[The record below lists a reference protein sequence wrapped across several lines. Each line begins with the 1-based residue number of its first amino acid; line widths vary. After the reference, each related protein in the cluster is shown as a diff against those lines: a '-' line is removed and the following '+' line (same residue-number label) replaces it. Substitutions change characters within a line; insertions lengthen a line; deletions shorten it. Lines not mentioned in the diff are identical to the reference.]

1 MIVLAGGD
9 IVLPD
14 RILTSASL
22 IIDQGRIAAI
32 DGTRGAPA
40 GASLVNVHD
49 GFVVPG
55 FVDVPHGPKR
65 HFTRSVGDI
74 TLERLHRIGTERRSG
89 RDLGQSG

>member
-32 DGTRGAPA
+32 DSTRGAPA
-40 GASLVNVHD
+40 GTSVVDVHD
-49 GFVVPG
+49 SYVVPG
-55 FVDVPHGPKR
+55 FVDVHARK
-65 HFTRSVGDI
+65 S
-74 TLERLHRIGTERRSG
+74 RSG
-89 RDLGQSG
+89 CHGTA